1 MFKKYWLRY
10 LILLAAI
17 GIVLSFI
24 LRLLTP
30 SPTIISKTD
39 FITTNKSGDST
50 KFSKITYV
58 GSPYTEV
65 PEKLSLLTIQ
75 PNSTSL
81 EYVKNTI
88 IEQYDLEQIIN
99 LPNLWQGTNFSL
111 SYNENDDEYV
121 FSSNYASPTQIVAS
135 LPQAINTSQQFIAK
149 IFPNVQFSVLD
160 EQVKYFGGS
169 FQVNEV
175 KPKEAN
181 IVEIP
186 FAYSFDNIPVYLN
199 HKSGSALRIMVNGL
213 YEIQK
218 VIFQPDI
225 LLLIPTEK
233 TIGIISVETA
243 LENINNHNE
252 ASVVSAFE
260 INTGIFTL
268 EEVREGTL
276 TSVSLEY
283 RADLKTG
290 FAYPFYRFVGELIN
304 QTGQVIQAEII
315 TPAVPTK

>member
-58 GSPYTEV
+58 GPPYTEV

-88 IEQYDLEQIIN
+88 IEQYDL
-99 LPNLWQGTNFSL
+99 LFTVLCVS
-111 SYNENDDEYV
+111 ENDDEYV